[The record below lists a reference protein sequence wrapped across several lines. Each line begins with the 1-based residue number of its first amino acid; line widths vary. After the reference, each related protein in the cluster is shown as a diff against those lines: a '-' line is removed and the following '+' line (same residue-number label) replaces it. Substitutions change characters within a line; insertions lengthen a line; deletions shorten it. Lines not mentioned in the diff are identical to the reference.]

1 MGRCSETLTAITG
14 DTSRTKCDKGHGVD
28 LKHQNGAG
36 NTKQES
42 LPTITDTDIE
52 FCNGMAHTLD
62 HLMLPRYL
70 EEHGIIGPDEPHHKN
85 HPGKTNSGGSYC
97 TWSPD
102 TDCWNGGWPACCR
115 DTNTPC
121 PDKQP
126 ACDSSSPA
134 YCIWGPNYD
143 CYEGGWPACC
153 PNARRRRSLSA
164 QATVCTLP
172 IPDVTKMV
180 GPSVVSITGA
190 QLVPLSNQN
199 VTFNAAGRVPVGVIA
214 KPIKVSGTQE
224 CHGVEESVIQVN
236 ANQLGPRVPL
246 MTIAATIFVVLAFLV
261 ETVIDTVLGNNPT
274 SGNVAGTAPATMTV
288 PTIMEIGIAVRHGV
302 VFLKTGIVD
311 HIFRIVTTITTAT
324 IMIKL
329 FVARLFLAPTVD
341 TVLESKNKCF
351 LQYISSNRH

>member
-1 MGRCSETLTAITG
+1 MEVTVPGPPTLIVGTVAGPHVVGMRILHVPTNNRRAIQVAPPIVSGDRIMIATREDGRLVAS
-14 DTSRTKCDKGHGVD
+14 K
-28 LKHQNGAG
+28 
-36 NTKQES
+36 
-42 LPTITDTDIE
+42 
-52 FCNGMAHTLD
+52 
-62 HLMLPRYL
+62 
-70 EEHGIIGPDEPHHKN
+70 IISAV
-85 HPGKTNSGGSYC
+85 PG
-97 TWSPD
+97 
-102 TDCWNGGWPACCR
+102 R
-115 DTNTPC
+115 
-121 PDKQP
+121 
-126 ACDSSSPA
+126 
-134 YCIWGPNYD
+134 
-143 CYEGGWPACC
+143 C

-274 SGNVAGTAPATMTV
+274 SGNVAGTAPVTMTV

-302 VFLKTGIVD
+302 VFVKTGIVD

-341 TVLESKNKCF
+341 TVLESKK
-351 LQYISSNRH
+351 

>member
-1 MGRCSETLTAITG
+1 MG
-14 DTSRTKCDKGHGVD
+14 
-28 LKHQNGAG
+28 
-36 NTKQES
+36 
-42 LPTITDTDIE
+42 
-52 FCNGMAHTLD
+52 
-62 HLMLPRYL
+62 

-126 ACDSSSPA
+126 ACDTSSPPIVSGDRIMIA
-134 YCIWGPNYD
+134 TREDGRLVASKIISAVPGR
-143 CYEGGWPACC
+143 C

-214 KPIKVSGTQE
+214 
-224 CHGVEESVIQVN
+224 
-236 ANQLGPRVPL
+236 
-246 MTIAATIFVVLAFLV
+246 
-261 ETVIDTVLGNNPT
+261 
-274 SGNVAGTAPATMTV
+274 
-288 PTIMEIGIAVRHGV
+288 
-302 VFLKTGIVD
+302 
-311 HIFRIVTTITTAT
+311 
-324 IMIKL
+324 
-329 FVARLFLAPTVD
+329 
-341 TVLESKNKCF
+341 
-351 LQYISSNRH
+351 